1 MNKMRYIFG
10 IICCSVLIASLC
22 SSCSDDFFD
31 ATTDDRISPDQHYNT
46 KTDADISQLGC
57 YALLANVAEGMVL
70 VDGLQSD
77 QLDVTAN
84 ADNDMI
90 AINRHEVMGSTSYL
104 DPSDFY
110 KIVMNVNEVLPNLE
124 KILGKDRDFDS
135 VAFRAAQGSLVTL
148 RSWSYYTLFKLYG
161 NVSIMPTDV
170 HSLDI
175 SKPLITFGPSQKAEL
190 IDALVAEL
198 IPFYDTLD
206 INRYP
211 IDLYALIGEMYLDK
225 GDYPEAVKYLKIS
238 LDGPHY
244 DKTGLKG
251 EYMMLTTKSDKED
264 WAKIFVEPLNNQFI
278 EENEGVD
285 YNLTARTFVPYSI
298 EAGHK
303 NNIEE
308 WMHINFNYMVKP
320 TSAVVDSF
328 NTQRPSAGTAIGD
341 LYRGNKVSFNTSATG
356 EVYVNKYSLPTQYL
370 NSADVIIYRDADL
383 QLMLAEALNRD
394 GKTDVAL
401 VLLNAGVKN
410 ATPRPGGF
418 IAAMWKNNLGVR
430 GRVILKP
437 NVVPAAI
444 VSGDPTLYVEF
455 VEDLIMNERALEL
468 AFEGHRWDDL
478 VRVANRRGNPA
489 YLADKVASKFND
501 PSVADAVK
509 QKLMNPAN
517 WYLPL
522 P

>member
-10 IICCSVLIASLC
+10 IIGCSVLIASLF

-31 ATTDDRISPDQHYNT
+31 ATTDDRIGSEQHYNT

-90 AINRHEVMGSTSYL
+90 ALNRHQVLGANAYL
-104 DPSDFY
+104 DPSNFY
-110 KIVMNVNEVLPNLE
+110 KIILNVNEVLPNLQ

-135 VAFRAAQGSLVTL
+135 VAFKGAQGSLITL
-148 RSWSYYTLFKLYG
+148 RSWTYYTLFKLYG
-161 NVSIMPTDV
+161 KVSFMPIDINN
-170 HSLDI
+170 LDLAAAPVYI
-175 SKPLITFGPSQKAEL
+175 NDKNTL
-190 IDALVAEL
+190 IDALVEEL
-198 IPFYDTLD
+198 LPFYDTLD

-211 IDLYALIGEMYLDK
+211 IDLYALIGELYLEKD
-225 GDYPEAVKYLKIS
+225 DYSNAAKYLKLS
-238 LDGPHY
+238 LEGPHY
-244 DKTGLKG
+244 SKTGLIAK
-251 EYMMLTTKSDKED
+251 YMMVTADSDKD
-264 WAKIFVEPLNNQFI
+264 GWAKIFVEPLNNQFI

-308 WMHINFNYMVKP
+308 WMHIDFKYMVKP
-320 TSAVVDSF
+320 TSALIDSF
-328 NTQRPSAGTAIGD
+328 NNQKPSAGTAIGD
-341 LYRGNKVSFNTSATG
+341 LYRGYKVSFDSSSSR

-370 NSADVIIYRDADL
+370 NSADVIVYRDADIH
-383 QLMLAEALNRD
+383 LMLAEALNRS
-394 GKTDVAL
+394 GQTKVAL
-401 VLLNAGVKN
+401 TILNDGLKKTKYPGFPN
-410 ATPRPGGF
+410 AVWGSN
-418 IAAMWKNNLGVR
+418 IGVR
-430 GRVILKP
+430 GRVILK
-437 NVVPAAI
+437 NIVVPVEI
-444 VSGDPTLYVEF
+444 ETGDATAYVEY
-455 VEDLIMNERALEL
+455 VEDLIINEKALEL
-468 AFEGHRWDDL
+468 AFEGKRWFDL

-489 YLADKVASKFND
+489 YLADKVALKFGTVGSPEYNEMYNKLLD
-501 PSVADAVK
+501 PAK
-509 QKLMNPAN
+509 